1 MSKQTFSIF
10 QIFALYFPF
19 FMTPHN
25 ARSSVTLERLGIVVR
40 EPQSHLELTY
50 FLPSLIAFT
59 LQIYNWASM
68 HLKFWGDST
77 NQYSIRNKAKLCVK
91 AQRFWHFSSFLEGL
105 GVFDLVFLSHFLT
118 KSICSCAHWKGNFLN
133 FL

>member
-59 LQIYNWASM
+59 LQICNWASK
-68 HLKFWGDST
+68 HTDITSE
-77 NQYSIRNKAKLCVK
+77 RNV
-91 AQRFWHFSSFLEGL
+91 
-105 GVFDLVFLSHFLT
+105 
-118 KSICSCAHWKGNFLN
+118 
-133 FL
+133 